1 MTDFEKWINN
11 AHMTDKDSDPTQ
23 RNKANPYTHPYTNG
37 AFDLL
42 NSELIKDLLVNAWFA
57 GHETSKYSPNAY
69 GDAKRH
75 AREAIEGLT
84 K

>member
-1 MTDFEKWINN
+1 MTEFEKWINN

-23 RNKANPYTHPYTNG
+23 RDKANPYTHPYTSG

-42 NSELIKDLLVNAWFA
+42 NSELVKELLVNAWFA
-57 GHETSKYSPNAY
+57 GHETSQYSPNAY

-75 AREAIEGLT
+75 AREVIEELT

>member
-1 MTDFEKWINN
+1 MTEFEKWINN

-42 NSELIKDLLVNAWFA
+42 NSELIKELLVNAWFA
-57 GHETSKYSPNAY
+57 GHRESRYSPNAY
-69 GDAKRH
+69 GDAQRH
-75 AREAIEGLT
+75 AREVIKELT